1 MRITLAACAGT
12 WASTGSGVQIGNL
25 NVHVSGTTNA
35 SAEAI
40 AQRVSARL
48 KETLEAK
55 AKAADSRALARFG
68 GVFAY

>member
-1 MRITLAACAGT
+1 
-12 WASTGSGVQIGNL
+12 L